1 MLSRKPKERERLLN
15 RSWTQSQS
23 LGCDARHFSRH
34 VAKSVRAYEG
44 DVTRGIVETLGM
56 TPIMP
61 PKVNRKVERDYDS
74 KLYKLRKEVE
84 RLFRRLKGYQRI
96 YTWLE
101 KLDAMFLSALYF
113 VVVVEMIYDLA

>member
-1 MLSRKPKERERLLN
+1 
-15 RSWTQSQS
+15 
-23 LGCDARHFSRH
+23 
-34 VAKSVRAYEG
+34 
-44 DVTRGIVETLGM
+44 M

-113 VVVVEMIYDLA
+113 VVVVEMIYDLE

>member
-1 MLSRKPKERERLLN
+1 
-15 RSWTQSQS
+15 
-23 LGCDARHFSRH
+23 
-34 VAKSVRAYEG
+34 
-44 DVTRGIVETLGM
+44 M

-113 VVVVEMIYDLA
+113 VVAVEMIYDLA